1 MITFTGAN
9 FIQKRLI
16 RKVEAA
22 LYGILGQ
29 EDIFAVDIDITDG
42 ETVRE
47 FNRETRGVDAETD
60 VLSFPYYDSL
70 SLPAKKSDFS
80 DEAFDGKRVALGSIM
95 ISEPR
100 VRAQAEEYGH
110 SYERELAYLACHGL
124 LHILGFDHV
133 TEEGAREMNGIA
145 QKVMEAVRLPREGR
159 K

>member
-1 MITFTGAN
+1 MIEFTGAR
-9 FIQKRLI
+9 FAERRLI
-16 RKVEAA
+16 RKVEKAVYA
-22 LYGILGQ
+22 ELGQ
-29 EDIFAVDIDITDG
+29 TDIFEVDLAVTDG

-133 TEEGAREMNGIA
+133 TEEGEREMNGIA
-145 QKVMEAVRLPREGR
+145 EKVMEAVGLPREG
-159 K
+159 KK